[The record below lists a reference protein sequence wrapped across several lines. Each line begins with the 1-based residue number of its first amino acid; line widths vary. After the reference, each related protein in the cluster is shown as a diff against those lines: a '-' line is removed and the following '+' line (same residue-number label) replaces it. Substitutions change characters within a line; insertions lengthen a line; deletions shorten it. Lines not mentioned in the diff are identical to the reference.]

1 MSITKI
7 SIKRLVLGW
16 ELFRNCILVALTLV
30 FLNSCAEKS
39 PDEEIAEYIDT
50 VAKHVENK
58 STGGLRKLIADDY
71 LDDSGFSKSE
81 ILRIAAGY
89 FLRKQSIHVLYKTED
104 IIINEEDKSA
114 IIAIYAAISD
124 TELQK
129 DELRLLQAEFHKL
142 VVRLK
147 KDSDW
152 ICTAIDWKVSNSDE
166 FSSVAD

>member
-1 MSITKI
+1 MTTSPQ
-7 SIKRLVLGW
+7 
-16 ELFRNCILVALTLV
+16 LFRNCILVAFTLV
-30 FLNSCAEKS
+30 FLGSCAEKS
-39 PDEEIAEYIDT
+39 PEEEIAEYIYN

-58 STGGLRKLIADDY
+58 STGSLRKLIADDY
-71 LDDSGFSKSE
+71 LDDNGFSKSE

-104 IIINEEDKSA
+104 TIINEEEKSA
-114 IIAIYAAISD
+114 TITIYAAISD

-129 DELRLLQAEFHKL
+129 ADLRLLQAEFHKL
-142 VVRLK
+142 VVSLR

-152 ICTAIDWKVSNSDE
+152 LCTAIDWKVSNSDE